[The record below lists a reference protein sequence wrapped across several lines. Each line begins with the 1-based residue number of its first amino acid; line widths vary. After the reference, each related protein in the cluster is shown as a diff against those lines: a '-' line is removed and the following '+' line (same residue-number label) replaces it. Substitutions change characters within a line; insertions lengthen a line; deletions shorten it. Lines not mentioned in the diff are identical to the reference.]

1 MPASRTDGNEVNA
14 LPPPRR
20 IWPFTVGQARAR
32 THTQQTHFCCQGNW
46 PKSFLSNPTFRI
58 VLLVWSSP
66 NPRRH
71 ARNHRVFRRC
81 IIFFEGYSN
90 CRPSRVGGYPILL
103 PLASN
108 RPFNAPICILHPSWP
123 SRSSAFDQDV
133 LDRCFI
139 IIETAM

>member
-1 MPASRTDGNEVNA
+1 MHSPHATHLAFHGWGKPGLAPRHSKLIFAAKGIGPNHSFRTP
-14 LPPPRR
+14 L
-20 IWPFTVGQARAR
+20 FT
-32 THTQQTHFCCQGNW
+32 
-46 PKSFLSNPTFRI
+46 SFF
-58 VLLVWSSP
+58 LVWSSP

-81 IIFFEGYSN
+81 IIFLKGYSN

-108 RPFNAPICILHPSWP
+108 RPFNAPVCILHPSWL
-123 SRSSAFDQDV
+123 SRIPDFRPRF

-139 IIETAM
+139 IVETAM